1 MRRVL
6 TFVFG
11 FIISFSLLS
20 AVKADDNVECK
31 YGYGNDELKIIYNP
45 NLSFD
50 LKSSFTNPHIVYSGF
65 DSNTKPKNIY
75 FLKIG
80 RQIKGI
86 DGLEIDQN
94 LFKNVKNTC
103 ACPSDMVVC
112 TYFNASARMLL
123 PTTLTNDILDSI
135 ITSLFDGDSSTSNSI
150 IDSTVTLN
158 IMDDETYKNSDY
170 WYYKD
175 GRVCIGSS
183 CKIGMGLEK
192 SETGWEK
199 AWTVI
204 KGIGQF
210 ANSLTGIGDNTI
222 FAFQRAYCDVVKYTG
237 PCTAVNINCP
247 DLAQL
252 ILKEQEYISNYKA
265 CDGNNSCKNGL
276 KKNINSTEDTIKS
289 KCRRIL
295 SKYKYS
301 GGQSG
306 CIDACLSIKDT
317 LDDLKKGTDLYK
329 KDIGSGECGVS
340 QRILNWI
347 NNIIKWVKY
356 IVPVLVI
363 VLGILDFMKA
373 IGADKDDEFK
383 KAQGKFVKRLIA
395 AALIFIVP
403 LILGFILEKMGF
415 GFNSCGLF

>member
-6 TFVFG
+6 TFIFG
-11 FIISFSLLS
+11 FVISFSLLS
-20 AVKADDNVECK
+20 TVKADNVECK
-31 YGYGNDELKIIYNP
+31 YGYGDDELQIVYNP
-45 NLSFD
+45 D
-50 LKSSFTNPHIVYSGF
+50 LPFNKDSSSTNPHVIYSGF
-65 DSNTKPKNIY
+65 DSNTKPLNF
-75 FLKIG
+75 FLVKIG
-80 RQIKGI
+80 KQIKGI
-86 DGLEIDQN
+86 DN
-94 LFKNVKNTC
+94 LDINQELFQNVKNSC
-103 ACPSDMVVC
+103 ACPSDMTVC
-112 TYFNASARMLL
+112 VYSNKSLKSFNPASISIDEIASLI
-123 PTTLTNDILDSI
+123 DDSY
-135 ITSLFDGDSSTSNSI
+135 TSYGV
-150 IDSTVTLN
+150 IDSTSTLA
-158 IMDDETYKNSDY
+158 IMDDETYKKSDY

-175 GRVCIGSS
+175 GKFCFLSS
-183 CKIGMGLEK
+183 CKISIGFAESEGVLEYIWTLVK
-192 SETGWEK
+192 GGWQTTGSI
-199 AWTVI
+199 A
-204 KGIGQF
+204 
-210 ANSLTGIGDNTI
+210 GIGDNTVL
-222 FAFQRAYCDVVKYTG
+222 AYRKAYCDVVKYTG
-237 PCTAVNINCP
+237 SCIAVNVNCP

-252 ILKEQEYISNYKA
+252 ILKEQEYISNYKD

-329 KDIGSGECGVS
+329 KDSGSGECGVS
-340 QRILNWI
+340 QRVLNWI
-347 NNIIKWVKY
+347 NNIINWVKY